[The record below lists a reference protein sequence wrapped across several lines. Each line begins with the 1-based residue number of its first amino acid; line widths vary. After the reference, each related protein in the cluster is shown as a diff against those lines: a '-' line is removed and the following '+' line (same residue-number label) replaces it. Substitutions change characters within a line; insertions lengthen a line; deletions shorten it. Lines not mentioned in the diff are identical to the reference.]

1 MLTGLAALTFTGLTA
16 RANDN
21 TVVSNLGEAYG
32 GRSTIGYNKIS
43 NNTFTW
49 ATAFTTWGNAHM
61 LKSVKAKFTNK
72 QGNPTNF
79 KVRLYTNSSG
89 VPGTEIVQ
97 LSGDA
102 PDTTAG
108 SPYTYT
114 CSGSSCGLAANT
126 VYHLVFSADGNG
138 NTNSN
143 QAYRWNSTTA
153 TDETQTPSNNGWSI
167 GDDASRLRSSDS
179 NWSTVL
185 GVVGQFSVQA
195 KQTTLAATNVTHDA
209 ATLTI
214 ADHSGAWYYK
224 YTSPADGTCT
234 AVSSGTTTA
243 SLSNLVGNTSYTYK
257 AYSDSSCATEL
268 TSASTD
274 VALLTQP
281 ATPTTPTVTTGVGS
295 GKLTISSSVSGG
307 NRALKKWQYQQ
318 KRENDSNYGQWR
330 NISTTSTSLSHTV
343 TTGLTNGTSYT
354 FKVRAVNEAGSG
366 VSGGGTAPHP
376 LPPPQQ
382 HPRTRHSP
390 SVTPPPPASS

>member
-21 TVVSNLGEAYG
+21 TVVSNLDELTGN
-32 GRSTIGYNKIS
+32 RITIGYNKFS

-49 ATAFTTWGNAHM
+49 ATAFTTGGNAHM
-61 LKSVKAKFTNK
+61 LKSVKAKFANK
-72 QGNPTNF
+72 EGNPTNF

-97 LSGDA
+97 LSGNA
-102 PDTTAG
+102 PDTKAG

-138 NTNSN
+138 NTNSH
-143 QAYRWNSTTA
+143 QAYLWDLTLE

-167 GDDASRLRSSDS
+167 GDDSSRLRSSDS
-179 NWSTVL
+179 NWSTVTF
-185 GVVGQFSVQA
+185 GIGQFSVQA
-195 KQTTLAATNVTHDA
+195 EKIRTLTATNITHDA

-224 YTSPADGTCT
+224 YSAPDGGSCSS

-243 SLSNLVGNTSYTYK
+243 SLSSLAGNTSYTFK
-257 AYSDSSCATEL
+257 AYNDSSCATEL

-281 ATPTTPTVTTGVGS
+281 AKPTTPTVTAGVAAASSPSPPPSAGATAHSASGS
-295 GKLTISSSVSGG
+295 TP
-307 NRALKKWQYQQ
+307 R
-318 KRENDSNYGQWR
+318 
-330 NISTTSTSLSHTV
+330 
-343 TTGLTNGTSYT
+343 
-354 FKVRAVNEAGSG
+354 
-366 VSGGGTAPHP
+366 TAPP
-376 LPPPQQ
+376 GA
-382 HPRTRHSP
+382 TS
-390 SVTPPPPASS
+390 PPPAPVSATP